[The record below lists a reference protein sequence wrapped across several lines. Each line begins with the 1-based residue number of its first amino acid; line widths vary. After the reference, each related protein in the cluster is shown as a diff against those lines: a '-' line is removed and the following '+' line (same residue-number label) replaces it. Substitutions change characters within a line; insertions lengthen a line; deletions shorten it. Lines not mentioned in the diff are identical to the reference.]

1 MEEKIRDFFEKSLTE
16 NQIDNEL
23 YTTYSV
29 KKGLRNEDGT
39 GQKFLMLSDI
49 KKKMGKRLMTMVV
62 FIIVELMSEILSK
75 RSVMKR
81 DISLKKFVF

>member
-29 KKGLRNEDGT
+29 KRDY
-39 GQKFLMLSDI
+39 
-49 KKKMGKRLMTMVV
+49 
-62 FIIVELMSEILSK
+62 
-75 RSVMKR
+75 VMKMEQE
-81 DISLKKFVF
+81 FQQG

>member
-39 GQKFLMLSDI
+39 GGSFGRPVCD
-49 KKKMGKRLMTMVV
+49 GYRL
-62 FIIVELMSEILSK
+62 
-75 RSVMKR
+75 
-81 DISLKKFVF
+81 

>member
-39 GQKFLMLSDI
+39 GVLVGLTKISDVVGY
-49 KKKMGKRLMTMVV
+49 KKENGEKVDDYGHLYYRGINV
-62 FIIVELMSEILSK
+62 
-75 RSVMKR
+75 R
-81 DISLKKFVF
+81 DIIEAKRHEKRYL